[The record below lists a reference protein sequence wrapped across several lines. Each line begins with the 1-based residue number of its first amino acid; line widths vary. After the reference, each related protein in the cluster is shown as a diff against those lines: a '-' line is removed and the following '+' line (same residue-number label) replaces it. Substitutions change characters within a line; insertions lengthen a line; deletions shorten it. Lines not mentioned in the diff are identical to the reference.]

1 MTAERLSIRE
11 LDSICTEFE
20 KSWQPDRELARL
32 IEFAARRVPRDSVS
46 FKELVLDLSLID
58 MEKRWGYRSDRL
70 NLACRRGV
78 RKDRIDLSTPPDYQS
93 YLQLLAPNDASPE
106 DRLTLAQAEL
116 NARWTFGDVPEIEE
130 FLTAVPG
137 VKRPEVPPPSVQL
150 VMSGQIV
157 FETDLIGTMHIG
169 RQARGEPPPFTVAF
183 AATKKLICSELMD
196 ASTSRKQL
204 ELRPIARHL
213 VLLYNGSE
221 NRSLVYGDGRDLEP
235 KESRI
240 ISFAQP
246 LQIPLK
252 HLAIVIGRS

>member
-11 LDSICTEFE
+11 LDGICTEFE
-20 KSWQPDRELARL
+20 KSWQPDGELARL

-46 FKELVLDLSLID
+46 FQELLLDLSLID

-78 RKDRIDLSTPPDYQS
+78 RKDRIDLSTPPDYRA
-93 YLQLLAPNDASPE
+93 YLQLLSPNDASPE
-106 DRLTLAQAEL
+106 NRLTLAQAEL

-130 FLTAVPG
+130 FLAAVPG
-137 VKRPEVPPPSVQL
+137 VKRPEVATPSVQL
-150 VMSGQIV
+150 VKEGQLV

-169 RQARGEPPPFTVAF
+169 RQARGEPAPFTVSF
-183 AATKKLICSELMD
+183 SATKKLICSELMD

-252 HLAIVIGRS
+252 HLTIVIGRT